1 MNLSLWRALGGGEMD
16 AMGEDPE
23 SEPTQEPVKKKRRGG
38 RRKAASAPVALER
51 GPDTGDLDLR
61 AFASAADGAAGAAAG
76 ETPGEALGVAGEAG
90 EAGEA
95 AVSREARPGWR
106 PPAAL
111 PYLDDP
117 AWAPEPMA
125 TRGAEAADDPDLP
138 WWLALNRVRG
148 VGPARFRLLVEYFG
162 SARGAWEAEPG
173 DWRAM
178 GMDERTSAAFG
189 RQRTLITPDGELET
203 MARLRVAALRVVDAA
218 YPRLLK
224 EIPAPPPVIYVRGR
238 LEPGDE
244 LALAVV
250 GTRRVS
256 AYGRTVTERLV
267 SELAAQGVT
276 IISGLARGVDTCAHA
291 AALAAGGRTIAVQ
304 GCGPDLV
311 YPPENARLAAR
322 IVEQGA
328 VVTEFPPQTQPE
340 AGNFPARNRII
351 SGLSLATLVT
361 EAPAASGAL
370 ITARFAGEQGR
381 DVFAVPGA
389 ITSPGSGGVNRLIQD
404 GAKLIIA
411 PEDILIELNVSQA
424 PQEIHLR
431 EVLPADE
438 TEAALVKLLRVAGDP
453 QHIDDLCRASGLPTA
468 RVSGA
473 LAMME
478 LKGLALLVGPMTYAL
493 AR

>member
-1 MNLSLWRALGGGEMD
+1 MNLNLWRAFGGGELE
-16 AMGEDPE
+16 AMGE
-23 SEPTQEPVKKKRRGG
+23 EPATDPVKKKRRGG
-38 RRKAASAPVALER
+38 RRKAASAPVTLER

-61 AFASAADGAAGAAAG
+61 MLAGAPDVADVADGADAGDVGGDGAGAGRAGWRIPAARPYLDDPTWAP
-76 ETPGEALGVAGEAG
+76 EPMEPGVAGEA
-90 EAGEA
+90 
-95 AVSREARPGWR
+95 R
-106 PPAAL
+106 
-111 PYLDDP
+111 DDS
-117 AWAPEPMA
+117 
-125 TRGAEAADDPDLP
+125 DLP

-148 VGPARFRLLVEYFG
+148 VGPARFRLLVEFFG
-162 SARGAWEAEPG
+162 SARAAWEAQPG
-173 DWRAM
+173 DWRAI
-178 GMDERTSAAFG
+178 GMDERTSVAFG
-189 RQRTLITPDGELET
+189 RQRKQTSPDAEMEL
-203 MARLRVAALRVVDAA
+203 MAQLRVAALRVVDAT

-276 IISGLARGVDTCAHA
+276 IVSGLARGVDTCAHT

-351 SGLSLATLVT
+351 SGLSLATLVI

-370 ITARFAGEQGR
+370 ITARFAAEQGR

-404 GAKLIIA
+404 GAKLIMA
-411 PEDILIELNVSQA
+411 PEDIFIELNVGQA
-424 PQEIHLR
+424 PQEIALR
-431 EVLPADE
+431 EVLPADA
-438 TEAALVKLLRVAGDP
+438 TEAALVTLLRASGDP

-473 LAMME
+473 LAMMDVNVSQSW
-478 LKGLALLVGPMTYAL
+478 AA
-493 AR
+493 